1 MLKVVRTTILG
12 GLIFLLPMGILAFIL
27 GKIFVTAKKVV
38 QPLSHQLPV
47 QSVAGVSS
55 TILLAVLALVVVSFM
70 AGLFAKTTPAQHIVK
85 QLETH
90 LLGRIPAY
98 GLLKSLSND
107 VVSGNG
113 KADHPVVLI
122 KFDDAWQIGI
132 RMGDTASGKHTV
144 IFLPDSPTPQSGTVQ
159 IVETSRVHETDM
171 TLAKVFAAL
180 SARGAGLPEMITQT

>member
-27 GKIFVTAKKVV
+27 GKIVVTAKKVV
-38 QPLSHQLPV
+38 EPLSHQLPV

-70 AGLFAKTTPAQHIVK
+70 AGLFAKTNPAQHIVK